1 MMTNIATIFKNNN
14 KICASIQIKTI
25 YVDVFKA
32 VIQRDLDVYV
42 GYFGLGLFV
51 Y

>member
-25 YVDVFKA
+25 YVDF
-32 VIQRDLDVYV
+32 
-42 GYFGLGLFV
+42 FFFF
-51 Y
+51 

>member
-1 MMTNIATIFKNNN
+1 MCQHSKLRQSMMTF
-14 KICASIQIKTI
+14 
-25 YVDVFKA
+25 FKA

-42 GYFGLGLFV
+42 GYVGLGVSV